1 MSPSEA
7 SKPGDGMMSGWAGCF
22 LTGKHGLYSD
32 MFWTPLIAQAL
43 AVERKKDSEMAGHK
57 VFRHFIQ
64 LIQLIRYFHRISV
77 NNSMRFQR
85 SERSLWPSSSTVV
98 SASRCHSNGPK
109 IQHSIA
115 KPSTSRE

>member
-1 MSPSEA
+1 
-7 SKPGDGMMSGWAGCF
+7 
-22 LTGKHGLYSD
+22 

-77 NNSMRFQR
+77 NNSIRFHEIPQVR
-85 SERSLWPSSSTVV
+85 ALFMAIEL
-98 SASRCHSNGPK
+98 HSGK
-109 IQHSIA
+109 CVTLSQ
-115 KPSTSRE
+115 